1 MDKYYWEGINH
12 TSKKD
17 DWEKFEKNNLNS
29 ALNASYAKKWKYIL
43 PMLQNITQVVKT
55 SNFLMI
61 PNGKGWH
68 YLGVKDFASGKS
80 ICFVNRNNITKPR

>member
-29 ALNASYAKKWKYIL
+29 ALNASYAK
-43 PMLQNITQVVKT
+43 N
-55 SNFLMI
+55 
-61 PNGKGWH
+61 
-68 YLGVKDFASGKS
+68 
-80 ICFVNRNNITKPR
+80 